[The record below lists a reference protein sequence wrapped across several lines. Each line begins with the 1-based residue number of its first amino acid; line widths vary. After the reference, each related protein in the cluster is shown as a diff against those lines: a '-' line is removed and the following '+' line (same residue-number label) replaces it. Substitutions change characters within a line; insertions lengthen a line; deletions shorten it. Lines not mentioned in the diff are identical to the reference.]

1 MLRKLQLFMM
11 IFCLGIFVFPKQNFN
26 AQVAQSSCCESQ
38 TQNSD
43 CCKKEDASS
52 KACSHD
58 SKKEKDCKDNCTTCK
73 TCSSGFVFSVVL
85 NNFDNKLRTPI
96 FEILQIH
103 FRNSICLIRKICE
116 NINSKI
122 YLKNLN

>member
-1 MLRKLQLFMM
+1 M

-38 TQNSD
+38 SNNSD
-43 CCKKEDASS
+43 CCEKEDASS
-52 KACSHD
+52 KSCSHD

-96 FEILQIH
+96 FQI
-103 FRNSICLIRKICE
+103 E
-116 NINSKI
+116 NQYSYYSQSPLARAFIIWQPPK
-122 YLKNLN
+122 LG